1 MFAYFKTYLAIF
13 FIFIASFLFSY
24 FFPGKGL
31 RSDFSILLTISSF
44 IFGFYIAL
52 AVSRTKEK
60 QDSVRR
66 QLRLA
71 DGLFVS
77 CSIEMKVFPEKVQ
90 QEFLKKVDN
99 YLVASIDY
107 KLVDLDKS
115 SDEFYDLY
123 DYATNHVEPKNDAQS
138 NAISRV
144 CASLYEMSKERA
156 FLEVSAKNR
165 VTKTEWA
172 LIVGLLI
179 VILYLIFNLGIT
191 GILGTLFVSI
201 MVSSLATI
209 LLILYQ
215 YNNLSWQEDI
225 WFWGPL
231 TRTFLQLGLKPY
243 YGDFLIKQKRY
254 KLPKDIEYRL
264 AHYPSPYPN
273 FDDKVVE
280 IIKPKSNSNR

>member
-1 MFAYFKTYLAIF
+1 MV
-13 FIFIASFLFSY
+13 SY

-31 RSDFSILLTISSF
+31 TGDFNILLTISSF

-90 QEFLKKVDN
+90 QEFIKKVDN
-99 YLVASIDY
+99 YLIASIDY

-115 SDEFYDLY
+115 SDEFYELY
-123 DYATNHVEPKNDAQS
+123 DYATNQLEPKTEAQS

-191 GILGTLFVSI
+191 GILGAIFVSLL
-201 MVSSLATI
+201 VSSLSTI

-215 YNNLSWQEDI
+215 YNNLLWQENI
-225 WFWGPL
+225 WFWEPL
-231 TRTFLQLGLKPY
+231 TRTFIQLGLKPY
-243 YGDFLIKQKRY
+243 YSDSLIKQKRY
-254 KLPKDIEYRL
+254 KLPSDIEYRL
-264 AHYPSPYPN
+264 AHYPNTYPN
-273 FDDKVVE
+273 FDGKVVE
-280 IIKPKSNSNR
+280 IIKPKSKSDR